1 MLNIPP
7 LRAPI
12 LPVLVVVSS
21 FVDNGNV
28 ATEIRCRE
36 SECSAKIVR
45 FMQSRERREQKMTC
59 NCIFNVIGSCF
70 AEMQK
75 C

>member
-7 LRAPI
+7 LRSPH
-12 LPVLVVVSS
+12 PPCVGCCVV
-21 FVDNGNV
+21 VDNGNG
-28 ATEIRCRE
+28 ATGTRYRE
-36 SECSAKIVR
+36 SECSEKIVR